1 MKAIIA
7 TIIFLAA
14 STRPVKSQPVDNLL
28 SGLRTDRDRADTL
41 FSVAMKQFYRHR
53 MDSAVYYLNAG
64 KGFAEKTSDNSYIS
78 RYYQTLANSL
88 LYNGKTEE
96 GLSAI
101 KRSGTFLS
109 ASSPYDLRMKYLMF
123 NGILFEQLH
132 KTDSAVFYFR
142 QCELLNNKE
151 DPYKN
156 WLVYSQ
162 LAQMY
167 ERADNYTE
175 AEKYYQLA
183 YDLSRSRGIRLDYGP
198 IIYQFA
204 DLYYKWGKVEKFAAM
219 MKDQEQFIKSGKKDY
234 TKDPSHS
241 LYFVD
246 WEKQPFNKKVE
257 FMENVKQKFLAE
269 HSYSY
274 AGLAN
279 LYLAGFYE
287 QENQP
292 ETALKYALE
301 NKTLLTGRNELVNQY
316 TSEKMAYRLLKKTGR
331 LKEALVEA
339 DTLFALKDSIIRLQH
354 SETMLD
360 AEAKYETQQKE
371 KDIAL
376 LNSENQLA
384 LLRLTKERD
393 LKTVLIRENLLK
405 DSVVDREKEY
415 NKLLAS
421 ENDTKK
427 SQLAIEQA
435 LKATASRENELKRHE
450 LVREK
455 RIRLQLII
463 GAVLLLF
470 ASLAIFL
477 LYRRQRSKN
486 LLIQRQAD
494 DLQVLMKE
502 IHHRVKNNLQ
512 VISSLLDLQ
521 SLTIGDQQA
530 SQAIKESRNRV
541 YSMAL
546 IHQNLYNEQNLMSIE
561 MDDYINKLCQSL
573 FASYNASENK
583 IILETDVDPVLLD
596 VDMVIPVGLVLN
608 ELISNALK
616 YAFCDKEQ
624 GVLRITFKNSEDG
637 MLLQVRDNG
646 KGFPKGMNIYQSP
659 SFGYKLIKA
668 FAQKLKAKLE
678 VYNDDGACVMLH
690 IRKMKAS

>member
-7 TIIFLAA
+7 TFILLAVFI
-14 STRPVKSQPVDNLL
+14 RPVNSQPVDNLL
-28 SGLRTDRDRADTL
+28 NGLKTDREKADTL
-41 FSVAMKQFYRHR
+41 FSVAMKKFYKHR
-53 MDSAVYYLNAG
+53 LDSAAYYLNVG
-64 KGFAEKTSDNSYIS
+64 KTYAEKTGDNAFIA
-78 RYYQTLANSL
+78 RYYQSLGNSL
-88 LYNGKTEE
+88 SFSGKTEE

-101 KRSGTFLS
+101 KRSGAYLS

-142 QCELLNNKE
+142 QCELLNNLE

-167 ERADNYTE
+167 ERADNFTE
-175 AEKYYQLA
+175 AEKYYQQA
-183 YDLSRSRGIRLDYGP
+183 YDLSKSKGIRLDYGP

-204 DLYYKWGKVEKFAAM
+204 NLYYKWGKVEKFAAM
-219 MKDQEQFIKSGKKDY
+219 MRDQEQFVRSGKKDY

-246 WEKQPFNKKVE
+246 WETQPFQKKVE
-257 FMENVKQKFLAE
+257 FMENVKKKFLAE
-269 HSYSY
+269 QLFSY
-274 AGLAN
+274 ASLAN
-279 LYLAGFYE
+279 VYLAEFYE
-287 QENQP
+287 EQNQL
-292 ETALKYALE
+292 ETALKYVLE
-301 NKTLLTGRNELVNQY
+301 NKTLLAGRNELVNQY
-316 TSEKMAYRLLKKTGR
+316 TSEKIAYRLLKITGR
-331 LKEALVEA
+331 TKEALVEA
-339 DTLFALKDSIIRLQH
+339 DTLFALKDSIIKLQH

-360 AEAKYETQQKE
+360 AEAKYETQKKE

-393 LKTVLIRENLLK
+393 LKTALIRENLLK

-415 NKLLAS
+415 NRLLAS

-427 SQLAIEQA
+427 SQLAIEQS
-435 LKATASRENELKRHE
+435 LKAAASRENELKLHE
-450 LVREK
+450 LTREK
-455 RIRLQLII
+455 GIRLQLII
-463 GAVLLLF
+463 GAALLLI
-470 ASLAIFL
+470 AGLAIFF
-477 LYRRQRSKN
+477 LYSRQRSKS

-521 SLTIGDQQA
+521 SLTIGDRQA

-561 MDDYINKLCQSL
+561 MDDYIKKLCQSL
-573 FASYNASENK
+573 FESYHASENQ
-583 IILETDVDPVLLD
+583 ISLETDVDPVLLD

-616 YAFCDKEQ
+616 YAFCDKEH
-624 GVLRITFKNSEDG
+624 GVLRITFKKSEEG
-637 MLLQVRDNG
+637 MLLQVKDNG
-646 KGFPKGMNIYQSP
+646 KGFPTGMNIYQSP

-678 VYNDDGACVMLH
+678 VFNDDGACVMLH

>member
-7 TIIFLAA
+7 TVILLAA
-14 STRPVKSQPVDNLL
+14 SIRPVNSQSVDNLL
-28 SGLRTDRDRADTL
+28 NGLRTDREKADTL
-41 FSVAMKQFYRHR
+41 YAVAMKQFYRHR
-53 MDSAVYYLNAG
+53 MDSAVWYLNMG
-64 KGFAEKTSDNSYIS
+64 KEYAERTGDNTFIV
-78 RYYQTLANSL
+78 RYYQSL
-88 LYNGKTEE
+88 GNALTFSGKTEE
-96 GLSAI
+96 ALSAV

-109 ASSPYDLRMKYLMF
+109 ASTPYDLRMKYLMF
-123 NGILFEQLH
+123 NGIIFEQLH

-167 ERADNYTE
+167 ERADNFTE

-183 YDLSRSRGIRLDYGP
+183 YDLSKTKGIRLDYGP

-204 DLYYKWGKVEKFAAM
+204 NLYYKWGKVERFAAM
-219 MKDQEQFIKSGKKDY
+219 MKDQEQFVRSGKKDY

-246 WEKQPFNKKVE
+246 WEKQTFEKKVE
-257 FMENVKQKFLAE
+257 FMENVKKKFLAE
-269 HSYSY
+269 HSWSY

-279 LYLAGFYE
+279 IYLAEFYE

-292 ETALKYALE
+292 DKAIKYALE
-301 NKTLLTGRNELVNQY
+301 NRALLAGRNELVNQY
-316 TSEKMAYRLLKKTGR
+316 TSEKIAYRLLKKSGR
-331 LKEALVEA
+331 VREALAEA

-360 AEAKYETQQKE
+360 AEAKYETQKKE

-393 LKTVLIRENLLK
+393 LKTALLRENLLK

-435 LKATASRENELKRHE
+435 LKATASRENDLKIHE
-450 LVREK
+450 LAREK

-463 GAVLLLF
+463 GALLLLI
-470 ASLAIFL
+470 AGLAIFL
-477 LYRRQRSKN
+477 LYRRQRSKSV
-486 LLIQRQAD
+486 LIQRQAD

-521 SLTIGDQQA
+521 SLTIGDRQA

-561 MDDYINKLCQSL
+561 MEDYINKLCQSL
-573 FASYNASENK
+573 FESYHASENR
-583 IILETDVDPVLLD
+583 IALETDIDPVMLD

-624 GVLRITFKNSEDG
+624 GVLRITFKKSADG
-637 MLLQVRDNG
+637 MLLQVKDNG
-646 KGFPKGMNIYQSP
+646 RGFPTGMNVYQTP

-690 IRKMKAS
+690 IRKLKAS

>member
-7 TIIFLAA
+7 ILILLAV
-14 STRPVKSQPVDNLL
+14 SIWPINSQPVANLL
-28 SGLRTDRDRADTL
+28 NGLRTDREKADTL
-41 FSVAMKQFYRHR
+41 FAVGMKQFYRHR
-53 MDSAVYYLNAG
+53 LDSAAWYLNIG
-64 KGFAEKTSDNSYIS
+64 KGYAEKTADNSYIA
-78 RYYQTLANSL
+78 RYYQSL
-88 LYNGKTEE
+88 GNALSFSDKTEE

-101 KRSGTFLS
+101 KKSGAYLS

-132 KTDSAVFYFR
+132 KTDSALFYFR
-142 QCELLNNKE
+142 QCELLNNRE

-167 ERADNYTE
+167 ERADNFTE
-175 AEKYYQLA
+175 AEKYYQQA
-183 YDLSRSRGIRLDYGP
+183 YDLSKSKGIRLDYGP

-204 DLYYKWGKVEKFAAM
+204 NLYYKWGKVEKFAAM
-219 MKDQEQFIKSGKKDY
+219 MRDQEVFVKSGKKDY

-246 WEKQPFNKKVE
+246 WENQPFQKKVE
-257 FMENVKQKFLAE
+257 FMENVKRKFLAE
-269 HSYSY
+269 NSWSY

-279 LYLAGFYE
+279 IYLAGFYE

-292 ETALKYALE
+292 EIALKYALE
-301 NKTLLTGRNELVNQY
+301 NKNLLAGRNELVNQY

-331 LKEALVEA
+331 LKEALIEA

-360 AEAKYETQQKE
+360 AEAKYETQKKE

-376 LNSENQLA
+376 LNTENQLA

-405 DSVVDREKEY
+405 DSVVEREKEY

-435 LKATASRENELKRHE
+435 LKATASRENDLKLHE
-450 LVREK
+450 LAREK

-463 GAVLLLF
+463 GAVLLLI
-470 ASLAIFL
+470 ASLAILL
-477 LYRRQRSKN
+477 LYRRQRAKSQ
-486 LLIQRQAD
+486 LIQRQAD

-521 SLTIGDQQA
+521 SLTIGDRQA

-561 MDDYINKLCQSL
+561 MEDYINKLCQSL
-573 FASYNASENK
+573 FESYHASENH
-583 IILETDVDPVLLD
+583 ISLETDIDPVMLD

-624 GVLRITFKNSEDG
+624 GVLRISFKKSEDG
-637 MLLQVRDNG
+637 MLLQVKDNG
-646 KGFPKGMNIYQSP
+646 KGFPMGMNIYQSP

-690 IRKMKAS
+690 IRKLKAS

>member
-7 TIIFLAA
+7 TLLLLGTSI
-14 STRPVKSQPVDNLL
+14 RPSHSQSVDYLL
-28 SGLRTDRDRADTL
+28 IGLRTDREKADTL
-41 FSVAMKQFYRHR
+41 YSIAMKQFTRHR
-53 MDSAVYYLNAG
+53 VDSTAFYLNVG
-64 KGFAEKTSDNSYIS
+64 KVYAERTGDNAYIA
-78 RYYQTLANSL
+78 RYYQFLGNSL
-88 LYNGKTEE
+88 SYSGRTEE
-96 GLSAI
+96 GLAAI
-101 KRSGTFLS
+101 KTSGAFLT
-109 ASSPYDLRMKYLMF
+109 ASSPYDLRMKYLIF
-123 NGILFEQLH
+123 NGVLFEQMH
-132 KTDSAVFYFR
+132 RTDSAIYYFR
-142 QCELLNNKE
+142 QCENLNNKE

-167 ERADNYTE
+167 ERADNFTE
-175 AEKYYQLA
+175 SEKYYQLA
-183 YDLSRSRGIRLDYGP
+183 YDLSRSKGIRLDYGP

-204 DLYYKWGKVEKFAAM
+204 NLYYKWGKVERFAAM
-219 MKDQEQFIKSGKKDY
+219 MRDQEQFVRSGKKDY
-234 TKDPSHS
+234 TKDPAHS

-246 WEKQPFNKKVE
+246 WENQPFQKKVE

-279 LYLAGFYE
+279 IYLAGFYE

-292 ETALKYALE
+292 EIALKYALE
-301 NKTLLTGRNELVNQY
+301 NKKLLAGRNELVNQY
-316 TSEKMAYRLLKKTGR
+316 TSEKMAYRLLTKTGR

-339 DTLFALKDSIIRLQH
+339 DTLFALKDSIIKLQH

-360 AEAKYETQQKE
+360 AEAKYETQKKE

-393 LKTVLIRENLLK
+393 LKTALIRENLLK
-405 DSVVDREKEY
+405 DSVVHREKEY

-421 ENDTKK
+421 ENETKR

-435 LKATASRENELKRHE
+435 LKATASRENELKLHE
-450 LVREK
+450 LAREK

-463 GAVLLLF
+463 GAVLLLI
-470 ASLAIFL
+470 ASLAIFV
-477 LYRRQRSKN
+477 LYRRQRSKSV
-486 LLIQRQAD
+486 LIQRQAD

-521 SLTIGDQQA
+521 SLTIGDGQV
-530 SQAIKESRNRV
+530 SEAIKESRNRV

-546 IHQNLYNEQNLMSIE
+546 IHQNLYNDQNLMSIE
-561 MDDYINKLCQSL
+561 MEDYINKLCQSL
-573 FASYNASENK
+573 FASYNASASK
-583 IILETDVDPVLLD
+583 VSLETDVDRVMLD

-616 YAFCDKEQ
+616 YAFCDKER
-624 GVLRITFKNSEDG
+624 GVLRITFKRSEDG
-637 MLLQVRDNG
+637 MLLQVKDNG
-646 KGFPKGMNIYQSP
+646 RGFPVGMNIYQTP

-690 IRKMKAS
+690 IRKLKTA

>member
-7 TIIFLAA
+7 TIFYLAA
-14 STRPVKSQPVDNLL
+14 SIRPGNSQSVDILL
-28 SGLRTDRDRADTL
+28 NGLRTDREKADTL
-41 FSVAMKQFYRHR
+41 FSESMKQFYRHR
-53 MDSAVYYLNAG
+53 LDSAAWYLNIG
-64 KGFAEKTSDNSYIS
+64 KGYAEKTEDNPFIA
-78 RYYQTLANSL
+78 RYYQSL
-88 LYNGKTEE
+88 GNALSYSGKTEE
-96 GLSAI
+96 GLLAI
-101 KRSGTFLS
+101 KRSAAFLS
-109 ASSPYDLRMKYLMF
+109 ASSPYELRMKYLMF

-142 QCELLNNKE
+142 QCELLNNQE
-151 DPYKN
+151 NPYKN

-167 ERADNYTE
+167 ERADNFTE
-175 AEKYYQLA
+175 SEKYYQLA
-183 YDLSRSRGIRLDYGP
+183 YDLSKTKGIRLDYGP

-204 DLYYKWGKVEKFAAM
+204 NLYYKWGKVEKFAAM
-219 MKDQEQFIKSGKKDY
+219 MKDQEQFVKSGKKDY

-246 WEKQPFNKKVE
+246 WEKQPFQKKVE
-257 FMENVKQKFLAE
+257 FMENVKRKFLAE

-279 LYLAGFYE
+279 IYLAEFYE

-292 ETALKYALE
+292 DKAIKYALE
-301 NKTLLTGRNELVNQY
+301 NKALLAGRNELVNQY
-316 TSEKMAYRLLKKTGR
+316 TSEKVAYRLLKKTGR

-393 LKTVLIRENLLK
+393 LKTVLLRENLLK
-405 DSVVDREKEY
+405 DSVVGREKEF

-427 SQLAIEQA
+427 TQLAIEQA
-435 LKATASRENELKRHE
+435 LKATASRENDLKIHE
-450 LVREK
+450 LAREK

-463 GAVLLLF
+463 GAVLLLI

-521 SLTIGDQQA
+521 SLTIGDRQA

-561 MDDYINKLCQSL
+561 MEDYINKLCQSL
-573 FASYNASENK
+573 FESYHASENR
-583 IILETDVDPVLLD
+583 ISLETDVDPLLLD

-624 GVLRITFKNSEDG
+624 GVLKITFKKSEDG
-637 MLLQVRDNG
+637 MLLQVKDNG
-646 KGFPKGMNIYQSP
+646 RGFPTGMNIYQTP

-690 IRKMKAS
+690 IRKLKAS